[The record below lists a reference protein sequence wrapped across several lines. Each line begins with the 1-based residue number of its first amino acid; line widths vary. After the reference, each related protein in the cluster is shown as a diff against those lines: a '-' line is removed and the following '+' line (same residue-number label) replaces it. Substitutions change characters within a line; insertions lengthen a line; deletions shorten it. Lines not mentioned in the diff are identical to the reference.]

1 MMKPVRNV
9 SRRSFLIAVAG
20 ASVAGAS
27 ACATR
32 VTEDQ
37 QWDPLDNAAPRDRG
51 RVRPGSDARRGAS
64 NCSDGDAGPH
74 ADPDNRGRHC
84 VRR

>member
-1 MMKPVRNV
+1 MKAVRNL

-20 ASVAGAS
+20 ASVAGPS

-37 QWDPLDNAAPRDRG
+37 QWDPLDNAAPKDRG
-51 RVRPGSDARRGAS
+51 RVRPGSAGRRT
-64 NCSDGDAGPH
+64 NCSDGDSGPQ
-74 ADPDNRGRHC
+74 ADPHNRGRRC
-84 VRR
+84 TPR

>member
-1 MMKPVRNV
+1 MKPIRDA

-20 ASVAGAS
+20 AAVAGAS

-37 QWDPLDNAAPRDRG
+37 QWDPLDNASPRDRG
-51 RVRPGSDARRGAS
+51 RVRPGHEARPT
-64 NCSDGDAGPH
+64 NCSDGDSGPQ
-74 ADPDNRGRHC
+74 ADPHNRGRRC
-84 VRR
+84 APRR

>member
-1 MMKPVRNV
+1 MKAVRDV
-9 SRRSFLIAVAG
+9 SRRSFMIAVAG

-51 RVRPGSDARRGAS
+51 RVRPGSDAPRTH
-64 NCSDGDAGPH
+64 CSDGDSGPQ
-74 ADPDNRGRHC
+74 ADPHNRGRRC
-84 VRR
+84 TPRR